1 MVRRDFHSE
10 SVMSPT
16 SYFGEKKNQ
25 SIREGGLLK
34 WRILVLISCPT
45 WGEEGEVCTPEQL
58 KFRESA
64 WLSQTGWHSSLQRT
78 LTADEVY
85 WPSKSQKRWR
95 SHSQLGPWPS
105 RSLPTHRHTWDSCLL
120 NLFHPPPQGEVNH
133 SLSTV
138 VVRVFSVINADISAT
153 FWSLRHS
160 LCSVLSWAAW
170 IKPSL
175 CRALCAHL
183 GHRCCLKRFLCGR
196 HCVSVAMFASV
207 RWGAGGQRLTAP
219 TVVLQAPGWVGAC
232 QQFDWRGLFDTSE
245 AANHILPASP

>member
-1 MVRRDFHSE
+1 MEESLSIGTMAQQKSSHTQAHLRQLSAESLSSPTTGRSE
-10 SVMSPT
+10 SQPI
-16 SYFGEKKNQ
+16 Y
-25 SIREGGLLK
+25 R
-34 WRILVLISCPT
+34 C
-45 WGEEGEVCTPEQL
+45 C
-58 KFRESA
+58 
-64 WLSQTGWHSSLQRT
+64 
-78 LTADEVY
+78 
-85 WPSKSQKRWR
+85 
-95 SHSQLGPWPS
+95 
-105 RSLPTHRHTWDSCLL
+105 
-120 NLFHPPPQGEVNH
+120 QG
-133 SLSTV
+133 
-138 VVRVFSVINADISAT
+138 FSVINADISAT